1 MHLNATVKVRN
12 LRVKMKYCPNFLPG
26 SSQTQLRH
34 AVLLVPTQRSDGV
47 FRAQAADHRSRLLLR
62 RKAEAQLSG
71 AAGLVQDQL
80 HLQVGRNHSSSP
92 LITSLQQTNKPQSP
106 LNCDLLTLWGQSGS
120 NSSRDKHTL
129 GTILCSL
136 GGISCLA
143 SHLQV
148 QTHMTSVME
157 TGECVWG

>member
-1 MHLNATVKVRN
+1 MLS
-12 LRVKMKYCPNFLPG
+12 NFLLG

-34 AVLLVPTQRSDGV
+34 AVLLVPTQRSDGL
-47 FRAQAADHRSRLLLR
+47 FRAQAANHRSRLLLR

-80 HLQVGRNHSSSP
+80 HLQVGKNHSSSI

-106 LNCDLLTLWGQSGS
+106 LHCDLQSGS

-136 GGISCLA
+136 GGISCLT
-143 SHLQV
+143 SYLQV
-148 QTHMTSVME
+148 QTHMTSVIE
-157 TGECVWG
+157 TGACVWG